1 MSKVC
6 QVTGKMP
13 QTGNHVSHAKNRVK
27 RRFLP
32 NLHTHKFWVESEN
45 RFVTLK
51 VSANG
56 MRIIDKKGISAV
68 LKEIRARGEKV

>member
-68 LKEIRARGEKV
+68 LKDVRARGEKV